1 MGERFFKKI
10 KVRVEL
16 MVTERMAND
25 NFAVVLKRYMKEEHV
40 KVTEFT
46 QYVGINKSTLTRYR
60 NGNVIPT
67 KKVLMR
73 ICIALHLYRERSDY
87 LFELCGYVLGNTN
100 LHYLYKAI
108 LADVFLNRRT
118 INDYT
123 EFLKENGVDENDLL

>member
-10 KVRVEL
+10 KVNAEL
-16 MVTERMAND
+16 MITERIAND

-40 KVTEFT
+40 KVTDFAH
-46 QYVGINKSTLTRYR
+46 YVGINKSTLSRYR
-60 NGNVIPT
+60 NGKVIPT

-100 LHYLYKAI
+100 LQYLYKAI
-108 LADVFLNRRT
+108 LADAFLNRRT
-118 INDYT
+118 IDEYNV
-123 EFLKENGVDENDLL
+123 FLKENGVDEPDLL